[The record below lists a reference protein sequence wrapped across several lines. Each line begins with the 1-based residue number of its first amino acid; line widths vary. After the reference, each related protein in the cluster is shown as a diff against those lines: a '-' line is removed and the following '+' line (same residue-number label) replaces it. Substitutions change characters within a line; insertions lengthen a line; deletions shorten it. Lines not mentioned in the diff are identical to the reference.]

1 MSKIYA
7 EDLQKIATKETFNE
21 LFKVDDG
28 QFPKLLV
35 LFMQNE
41 VTIETM
47 VILNNI
53 FDFIRIWDKKI
64 MEFVK
69 EFEESRLELFKE
81 MIAEG
86 KGEEKEGMIIIHPE
100 HQQELIDK
108 VGELETIE
116 KNVEVPKINAGE
128 LYNIETE
135 EYFPI
140 LLDVLLARP
149 EEKTEQ
155 AEIVPL

>member
-1 MSKIYA
+1 MKLSLGQIVQ
-7 EDLQKIATKETFNE
+7 LFNE
-21 LFKVDDG
+21 LNG
-28 QFPKLLV
+28 QVVNSQTGERSRGVLGHKLS
-35 LFMQNE
+35 
-41 VTIETM
+41 IRAKH
-47 VILNNI
+47 ILNN
-53 FDFIRIWDKKI
+53 DLNKKI

-135 EYFPI
+135 DYFPI
-140 LLDVLLARP
+140 LLDVLLAKP
-149 EEKTEQ
+149 KVEEVV
-155 AEIVPL
+155 AEEVKSEAPVVSL

>member
-1 MSKIYA
+1 
-7 EDLQKIATKETFNE
+7 
-21 LFKVDDG
+21 
-28 QFPKLLV
+28 
-35 LFMQNE
+35 
-41 VTIETM
+41 
-47 VILNNI
+47 
-53 FDFIRIWDKKI
+53 